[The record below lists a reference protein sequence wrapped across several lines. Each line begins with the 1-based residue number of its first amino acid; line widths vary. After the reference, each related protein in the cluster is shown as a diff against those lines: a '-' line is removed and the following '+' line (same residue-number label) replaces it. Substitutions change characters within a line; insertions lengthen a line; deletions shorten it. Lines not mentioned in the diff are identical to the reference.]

1 MLPPLQLE
9 QLLHRM
15 LAVMVLPSTPEPSSR
30 AIFAEDET
38 EGVLC
43 PEEVLGET
51 VTLVPSA
58 DWYMM
63 NMLAPLIDEP

>member
-9 QLLHRM
+9 QLAQRM

-30 AIFAEDET
+30 VICADDET
-38 EGVLC
+38 EGSLC
-43 PEEVLGET
+43 PEAVRGET
-51 VTLVPSA
+51 VTFEPSA